1 MSDGNANTG
10 LIPVNRWWNGEFH
23 HVWVFEKNAQ
33 KTAKTSKQI
42 KDTLWHWNF
51 KCSRNLAR
59 YCCWTSVPL
68 DLQSCHWQRPSGTA
82 LTSQGSPSQDRSAHS
97 PNPRPHPSWQSYSGT
112 RWNLGKWRAD
122 LDKVHSIAA
131 IQKNT
136 RKPTARTGLLLVVP
150 SRKSQYLPGAAT
162 CRKLGARQWQT
173 GEQQLWQPWSG
184 TCCDILPTQCFLI
197 IWSFKY
203 LQTILV
209 ILDHFSLYVYSR
221 AACPACPEAVS
232 SWSTNSGQTW
242 DLFPKLAVLTSSVGV
257 GFRKFSWLA
266 ARGVPG
272 GCREGCRCGGCG
284 RSRMRRRGVANGG

>member
-1 MSDGNANTG
+1 MRSFPWTWTLSSHILELSFRLLCKHNKRVPHSRTLPGTEACPMEMQILG
-10 LIPVNRWWNGEFH
+10 WYLWIAGEMVSFTMG
-23 HVWVFEKNAQ
+23 VFEKNAQ

-82 LTSQGSPSQDRSAHS
+82 LTSQGPPSQDRSAHS

-162 CRKLGARQWQT
+162 CRKLGARQWQI

-221 AACPACPEAVS
+221 AACPACPEAVP
-232 SWSTNSGQTW
+232 SWSTNSGRLETYS
-242 DLFPKLAVLTSSVGV
+242 P
-257 GFRKFSWLA
+257 
-266 ARGVPG
+266 
-272 GCREGCRCGGCG
+272 
-284 RSRMRRRGVANGG
+284 N